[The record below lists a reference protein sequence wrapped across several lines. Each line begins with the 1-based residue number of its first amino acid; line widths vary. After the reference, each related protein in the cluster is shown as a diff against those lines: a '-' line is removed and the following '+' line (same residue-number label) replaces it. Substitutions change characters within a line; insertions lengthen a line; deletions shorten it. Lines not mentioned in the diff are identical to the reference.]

1 MDAHTAGLLA
11 AIIGLLGSVILAF
24 SLNSVLTEM
33 HIAIEA
39 ISTSIESLAGNHD
52 IYVFT
57 GLDERIQKA
66 KRVSSS
72 WVRAGIYCLIASTFL
87 AVWSLYAEQSGSGA
101 APKASSN
108 WLHFSGFYGIVVGI
122 VVLGA
127 LWLLIWIKLNGTEF
141 HFDAQGKEGSFES
154 VLSNYL
160 DLAKF
165 VLGLASGSIVL
176 LVGSATFRDKGYLLT
191 SFAAP
196 LYLLALSI
204 IYGIVFMS
212 FIVLNYEGYRHKTQ
226 PYTRFRYSR
235 NMAFGFG
242 CLSCFAIGY
251 AWLIVIVTGTP

>member
-1 MDAHTAGLLA
+1 MDAHTAGLVA

-39 ISTSIESLAGNHD
+39 ILTSIESLAGNHD

-57 GLDERIQKA
+57 GLDERIKKA
-66 KRVSSS
+66 NRVSSS
-72 WVRAGIYCLIASTFL
+72 WVRAGIYCLITSTFL
-87 AVWSLYAEQSGSGA
+87 AAWSLYAEQSGAG
-101 APKASSN
+101 PKVSSTG
-108 WLHFSGFYGIVVGI
+108 LHFSGFYGLVVGI
-122 VVLGA
+122 GVFGA
-127 LWLLIWIKLNGTEF
+127 LWLLIWMKLNGTEF
-141 HFDAQGKEGSFES
+141 HFDAQGKEGSFEP

-176 LVGSATFRDKGYLLT
+176 LVGSATFRDKGYLLA

-204 IYGIVFMS
+204 IYGIFFMS
-212 FIVLNYEGYRHKTQ
+212 FIVLNYEAYRHKTQ

-235 NMAFGFG
+235 NMAFGFS
-242 CLSCFAIGY
+242 CLLCFAIGY
-251 AWLIVIVTGTP
+251 AWLIVIVTGTR